1 MGELLGERHTVVAP
15 TVPWKAAAVAL
26 CVCMLSLWAFD
37 ARAKDF
43 GTIASALGLY
53 SAGLLGVFGVLNT
66 WRSAITKRRSRYQQV
81 EDKWRAVIDRSVKFA
96 LKGSALSFVLMLF
109 GVIAPAIKAQV
120 ASIIGPQLYSYAARS
135 VSALAIT
142 GVVALGMVSLQI
154 VRDINAV
161 YDWNNK
167 VEEQDAVVEEQRA
180 VADRR
185 KKG

>member
-1 MGELLGERHTVVAP
+1 M
-15 TVPWKAAAVAL
+15 
-26 CVCMLSLWAFD
+26 
-37 ARAKDF
+37 
-43 GTIASALGLY
+43 
-53 SAGLLGVFGVLNT
+53 
-66 WRSAITKRRSRYQQV
+66 
-81 EDKWRAVIDRSVKFA
+81 
-96 LKGSALSFVLMLF
+96 
-109 GVIAPAIKAQV
+109 IAPAIKAQV

>member
-1 MGELLGERHTVVAP
+1 MGGLRGESHAVVAP
-15 TVPWKAAAVAL
+15 TVPWKMATVTL
-26 CVCMLSLWAFD
+26 FVCVLALWALD

-109 GVIAPAIKAQV
+109 GVIAPAVKAQV
-120 ASIIGPQLYSYAARS
+120 ASVIGPQPYDYMARS

-167 VEEQDAVVEEQRA
+167 VEELDAVVEEQRA
-180 VADRR
+180 VAERR
-185 KKG
+185 KNG